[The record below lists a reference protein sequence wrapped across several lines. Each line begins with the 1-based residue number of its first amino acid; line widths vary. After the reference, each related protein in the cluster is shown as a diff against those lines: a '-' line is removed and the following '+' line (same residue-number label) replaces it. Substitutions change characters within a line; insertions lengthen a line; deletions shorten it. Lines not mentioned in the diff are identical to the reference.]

1 MFRRY
6 WLLLVFF
13 GIITGCMVG
22 PTHKSLKNARLP
34 ELIPAKTF
42 SQNEG
47 YWHYEISPDGTR
59 VAFNSQKKNRPIIG
73 VMHIGSDNEY
83 IIKSLYPSHISN
95 YEWLPDSR
103 RIVFSQTVKK
113 NTRHIFLVDTD
124 NPDQPPIDLTPG
136 EKGKIEIAHIGQAE
150 TDKIWIT
157 DYSKEK
163 RVDLQKLDLTTKALD
178 LVETTDTEAE
188 IDQWIMDSADRLRA
202 RIIRNEDLSQRL
214 ELYHPE
220 DKTWKIIIEWDVDE
234 DVHFLDFSSDDRF
247 MWVLSNRN
255 RERASLV
262 ILDLETGKEKLFYED
277 PQADV
282 LRVSMSKNR
291 HAPLIAYSFPDF
303 PKVHFLDPE
312 MEKLLRPLLPDPP
325 TGFLMTGA
333 DDNEEIIGYTLYS
346 DKTKD
351 NYIYDSHKNQ
361 KHIFADNPISL
372 YASELAD
379 MRPINYSGR
388 DGMVLKGF
396 LTLPNGVAPKNLP
409 TVLLVHGGPWGR
421 DDWEYDNLVQF
432 LANRGYAV
440 LQVNYRGSTGF
451 GKTYMR
457 RAIGEFAGAM
467 HDDLVDGLQW
477 AVDQGYTDP
486 DHVAI
491 MGWSYGGYA
500 SLVGLTFT
508 PELFKCAIAI
518 AGMSDLTTLVEADYR
533 NLSPTGKHYWHKYAG
548 DPEKDQDHELMKAKS
563 PITHVD
569 KITRPLLIVHG
580 GEDTVVS
587 SDESDR
593 MVEAMQKAGKQVE
606 YIFFPD
612 EGHSFQKWENWSVLY
627 KKIEVF
633 LAAHL
638 GGRR

>member
-1 MFRRY
+1 MLQRY
-6 WLLLVFF
+6 WLLLV
-13 GIITGCMVG
+13 GVSLITGCMVG
-22 PTHKSLKNARLP
+22 PTHKSLKNARLSQ
-34 ELIPAKTF
+34 LIPAKTF
-42 SQNEG
+42 FRSDG
-47 YWHYEISPDGTR
+47 YWHYKISPDGTQ
-59 VAFNSQKKNRPIIG
+59 VAFNSRKNNMPVIRVMKIG
-73 VMHIGSDNEY
+73 ADKEY
-83 IIKSLYPSHISN
+83 IIKSLHHHHIRD
-95 YEWLPDSR
+95 YEWLPHSR
-103 RIVFSQTVKK
+103 RIVFSQAVKK

-124 NPDQPPIDLTPG
+124 KPNQPPIDLTPK
-136 EKGKIEIAHIGQAE
+136 EKGKIEIVHIGQ
-150 TDKIWIT
+150 TDTNKIWIT
-157 DYSKEK
+157 DYSQKN
-163 RVDLQKLDLTTKALD
+163 RVDLQRFDLATKTLD
-178 LVETTDTEAE
+178 LVETTDVD

-202 RIIRNEDLSQRL
+202 RIIRNEDLRQRL
-214 ELYHPE
+214 ELYDRQ
-220 DKTWKIIIEWDVDE
+220 DKTWKMLIEWDVDE
-234 DVHFLDFSSDDRF
+234 DIHFLDFSRDDRS

-255 RERASLV
+255 RERSSLV
-262 ILDLETGKEKLFYED
+262 ILDLETGKEKLIYED

-282 LRVSMSKNR
+282 LRVNMSKKR
-291 HAPLIAYSFPDF
+291 HTPLIAYSFPDY
-303 PKVHFLDPE
+303 PKVHFLHPE
-312 MEKLLRPLLPDPP
+312 MERLLKPFQPHPP

-351 NYIYDSHKNQ
+351 NYIYDSRKSR
-361 KHIFADNPISL
+361 KHFFADSPISL

-379 MRPINYSGR
+379 MRPISFSGR
-388 DGMVLKGF
+388 DGMALKGF
-396 LTLPNGVAPKNLP
+396 LTLPNGVTPKNLP
-409 TVLLVHGGPWGR
+409 TVLLVHGGPWAR

-440 LQVNYRGSTGF
+440 LQVNYRGSKGF

-457 RAIGEFAGAM
+457 RAVGEFAGAM

-518 AGMSDLTTLVEADYR
+518 AGVSDLTTLVGADYR
-533 NLSPTGKHYWHKYAG
+533 NTSPSGKHYWHKYVG
-548 DPEKDQDHELMKAKS
+548 NPKNDQEHELMKAKS

-569 KITRPLLIVHG
+569 KIARPLLIVHG

-587 SDESDR
+587 SDESER
-593 MVEAMQKAGKQVE
+593 MVKAMQQAGKQVE

-612 EGHSFQKWENWSVLY
+612 EGHSFRKWENWSVLY
-627 KKIEVF
+627 QKIEVF
-633 LAAHL
+633 LATHL